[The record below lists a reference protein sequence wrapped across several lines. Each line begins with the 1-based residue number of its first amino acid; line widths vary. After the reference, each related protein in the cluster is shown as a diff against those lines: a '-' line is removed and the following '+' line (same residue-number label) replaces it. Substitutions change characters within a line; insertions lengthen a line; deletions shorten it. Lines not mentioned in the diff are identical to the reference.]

1 MKIIRKPVDTVVKQ
15 LQSKRYHV
23 KMQDNKKAYNRGR
36 SKKEFRAAVKD
47 SVRKETDHFQ
57 YLAA

>member
-36 SKKEFRAAVKD
+36 SKKEFRAAVND

>member
-1 MKIIRKPVDTVVKQ
+1 MKIIKKPIDTVVKQ

-23 KMQDNKKAYNRGR
+23 KMQDNKKAYNRGNA
-36 SKKEFRAAVKD
+36 KKEFRVAVNDSARKD
-47 SVRKETDHFQ
+47 ADRFL

>member
-1 MKIIRKPVDTVVKQ
+1 MKINKNPIDTVVKQ

-23 KMQDNKKAYNRGR
+23 KTQDNKKAYNRGKA
-36 SKKEFRAAVKD
+36 KKEFRAAVNDSASKD
-47 SVRKETDHFQ
+47 ADRFF

>member
-23 KMQDNKKAYNRGR
+23 KIQDNKKAYNRGR
-36 SKKEFRAAVKD
+36 SKKEFRAAINDSARKD
-47 SVRKETDHFQ
+47 ADHFLH
-57 YLAA
+57 LAA

>member
-1 MKIIRKPVDTVVKQ
+1 MKVIKKPIDTVVKQ

-23 KMQDNKKAYNRGR
+23 KVQDNKKAYSRGK
-36 SKKEFRAAVKD
+36 SKKEFRAAVNDSAGKD
-47 SVRKETDHFQ
+47 ADRFQ